1 VDGVETVR
9 GGEGPWLPGLE
20 KMTPG
25 VIIAGRNA
33 VCVDAVGMAVMGY
46 DPCAERGTSPFI
58 RGDNSL
64 RLAEEAGIGTRDL
77 KRIEVVGLSIKDAR
91 INFGPGAVGKKLSEL
106 NS

>member
-1 VDGVETVR
+1 MSLSDINSISYVTPCHQGN
-9 GGEGPWLPGLE
+9 GQE
-20 KMTPG
+20 KLRYP
-25 VIIAGRNA
+25 
-33 VCVDAVGMAVMGY
+33 
-46 DPCAERGTSPFI
+46 RGTPPFI

-77 KRIEVVGLSIKDAR
+77 KRIEVVGLSIKDAH